1 MVVLKK
7 VKASTLMETL
17 VATVLIVAVFMIA
30 SLILNNLF
38 SNSIKNN
45 TNAIHNRLN
54 ELEYNIIHDNIQ
66 LPYKEDFDSWIIYI
80 DSYKKNNESI
90 IELEA
95 TQVDTKKEI
104 IKTIYGNK

>member
-38 SNSIKNN
+38 SNSIKNS
-45 TNAIHNRLN
+45 TQAIDNRLN
-54 ELEYNIIHDNIQ
+54 ELEYYVIHNSIQ
-66 LPYKEDFDSWIIYI
+66 LPYKEDFESWTIYI
-80 DSYKKNNESI
+80 DTYKENNKPI

-95 TQVDTKKEI
+95 KQIDTKKEI
-104 IKTIYGNK
+104 VKTIHGNN